1 MDTEMMIREL
11 KRVEEKHKHDK
22 VFTGQLDVAKMA
34 YDTRKR
40 LEELKPYEDTGLT
53 PEQIMELKEAV
64 QKLENIFGDEITV
77 NQVIDFFVDFYIA
90 QGDTARVED
99 AVLLTNEEA
108 AKWRELKERD
118 TAKVPTKVSD
128 SGVRYTDDYICPN
141 CGKHFI
147 GTGIAEF
154 CYHCGQRLKWE
165 EL

>member
-53 PEQIMELKEAV
+53 PEQIMELKEVV

-90 QGDTARVED
+90 QGDPGRVEK
-99 AVLLTNEEA
+99 AELLTNEEA
-108 AKWRELKERD
+108 AKWQELKERD

>member
-1 MDTEMMIREL
+1 MERLTIPDKKIDGGLRRAIIDAREVRKEAMTIYWAL
-11 KRVEEKHKHDK
+11 KK
-22 VFTGQLDVAKMA
+22 
-34 YDTRKR
+34 
-40 LEELKPYEDTGLT
+40 YEDTELT

-90 QGDTARVED
+90 QGDPDRVEK
-99 AVLLTNEEA
+99 VELLTNEEA
-108 AKWRELKERD
+108 AKWQELKERD

>member
-99 AVLLTNEEA
+99 AVLLINEEA